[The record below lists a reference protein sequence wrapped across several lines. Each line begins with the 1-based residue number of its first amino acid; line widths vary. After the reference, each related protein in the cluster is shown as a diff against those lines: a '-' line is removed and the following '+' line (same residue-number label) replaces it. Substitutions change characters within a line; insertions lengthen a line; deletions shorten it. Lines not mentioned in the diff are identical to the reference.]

1 MTAPAIAD
9 YALIGDCRTAALV
22 SCDGSV
28 DWLCLPNFSSTSVF
42 ARLLDPRGGSFS
54 LRPTQPF
61 TSNRRYID
69 STAVLETTFETD
81 GGSARIFD
89 CLPIVDGVRQIRPMR
104 EVLRIVEGV
113 RGTISFHASIA
124 PRPDYARLASRPELR
139 NRLGWFYAWRNE
151 VLNVQT
157 DIELSLENSTLC
169 GKFSVAPGQRRYFS
183 LSYCLSEPA
192 IIPPLGETAD
202 GRLEST
208 VKWWQSWSSQIKYN
222 GPHRAMV
229 VRSAVTLKIL
239 SFSPSG
245 AIVAAPTTSLPETIG
260 GERNWDYR
268 YCWLRDAELT
278 MQAMIG
284 LGIREDA
291 GIARPRRRGDRM
303 RLRTSV
309 PGPSRPISHQ
319 DLTGAVMIHGAAPD
333 NERE

>member
-61 TSNRRYID
+61 RSNRRYID

-124 PRPDYARLASRPELR
+124 PRPDYARLASSPELR

-151 VLNVQT
+151 VLNVT
-157 DIELSLENSTLC
+157 PILNFLWKIRHCAGNS
-169 GKFSVAPGQRRYFS
+169 PYRR
-183 LSYCLSEPA
+183 
-192 IIPPLGETAD
+192 G
-202 GRLEST
+202 
-208 VKWWQSWSSQIKYN
+208 
-222 GPHRAMV
+222 
-229 VRSAVTLKIL
+229 SAVI
-239 SFSPSG
+239 
-245 AIVAAPTTSLPETIG
+245 
-260 GERNWDYR
+260 
-268 YCWLRDAELT
+268 
-278 MQAMIG
+278 
-284 LGIREDA
+284 
-291 GIARPRRRGDRM
+291 
-303 RLRTSV
+303 SV
-309 PGPSRPISHQ
+309 FH
-319 DLTGAVMIHGAAPD
+319 TA
-333 NERE
+333 